1 MIYTCR
7 LFDHMSGEEE
17 GEGEGK
23 GTNLFN
29 NDGSFMEQFMK
40 MQQEQSGSQ
49 SKSTEGDAPP
59 TGRSVSMKLAPIKKK
74 HAPTSLIQKRIQSRA
89 VRKAFSDG
97 EDETAST
104 GGLKLTRTG

>member
-1 MIYTCR
+1 MIYSCR

-49 SKSTEGDAPP
+49 SKATEGAAPSS
-59 TGRSVSMKLAPIKKK
+59 RSVSMKLAPIKKK
-74 HAPTSLIQKRIQSRA
+74 SAPTSLIQKRIQSHA

-97 EDETAST
+97 ESETAST
-104 GGLKLTRTG
+104 GGLKWTQTG